1 MQLSGS
7 VPNRSAI
14 KDELDA
20 RFRASLLAYFMR
32 RTGNAQEAEDLT
44 QETFVRLI
52 GSNTFETAA
61 EANAFVFRVASNLL
75 RDRARSTTRL
85 RRFPTLPI
93 DAMSGDQFEP
103 RLVEDI
109 DPERVLI
116 ARERLTEVL
125 ACLDELGER
134 TKNIFILFRLEGMRQ
149 KGIAAFYGISIST
162 VEKHVMAAVVHL
174 AKRFRSRE

>member
-1 MQLSGS
+1 VQLSGS

-93 DAMSGDQFEP
+93 DAMPGDQFEP

>member
-1 MQLSGS
+1 M
-7 VPNRSAI
+7 P
-14 KDELDA
+14 
-20 RFRASLLAYFMR
+20 
-32 RTGNAQEAEDLT
+32 
-44 QETFVRLI
+44 
-52 GSNTFETAA
+52 
-61 EANAFVFRVASNLL
+61 
-75 RDRARSTTRL
+75 
-85 RRFPTLPI
+85 
-93 DAMSGDQFEP
+93 GDQFEP

-174 AKRFRSRE
+174 AKRFRSLE

>member
-52 GSNTFETAA
+52 GSRTFETAD
-61 EANAFVFRVASNLL
+61 EAHAFVFRVASNLL

-93 DAMSGDQFEP
+93 DAMPGDQFEP

-174 AKRFRSRE
+174 AKRFRSLE